1 MSTPSLTAPKQPL
14 FSRLP
19 VVSHLRK
26 SVGLQR
32 GMLIVGV
39 VLSGLFLLTSIFA
52 PLLAPYGYSQ
62 LSDASGSFPTQQ
74 APGAKHLLGTTVGGY
89 DVLSRVL
96 WGSQTAVTVI
106 IVSVAM
112 SLFLGVAL
120 GLLSGYFGG
129 WLDRILVVVAD
140 AIYAFPTLL
149 LAIVISIVISRG
161 QSSFW
166 GGIFSC
172 AFSITVV
179 FVPQYFRV
187 IRAETIRLKAE
198 PFVESAK
205 VLGASSLRII
215 GRHIFKNATRTLPLM
230 FTLNASEA
238 ILTLAGLGFLGFG
251 IEPTSAAEWGF
262 DLNKALADTSSGI
275 WWTGVFPGIAIV
287 LTVLGLTLVGE
298 SINDLNDPRIRGRK
312 RAGATKTPATPT
324 ASEAG
329 KP

>member
-1 MSTPSLTAPKQPL
+1 M
-14 FSRLP
+14 
-19 VVSHLRK
+19 
-26 SVGLQR
+26 
-32 GMLIVGV
+32 
-39 VLSGLFLLTSIFA
+39 
-52 PLLAPYGYSQ
+52 
-62 LSDASGSFPTQQ
+62 
-74 APGAKHLLGTTVGGY
+74 GGY

-112 SLFLGVAL
+112 SLFLGVAP

-215 GRHIFKNATRTLPLM
+215 GRHIFKTQ
-230 FTLNASEA
+230 
-238 ILTLAGLGFLGFG
+238 
-251 IEPTSAAEWGF
+251 
-262 DLNKALADTSSGI
+262 
-275 WWTGVFPGIAIV
+275 
-287 LTVLGLTLVGE
+287 
-298 SINDLNDPRIRGRK
+298 RG
-312 RAGATKTPATPT
+312 PCP
-324 ASEAG
+324 
-329 KP
+329 

>member
-1 MSTPSLTAPKQPL
+1 MSTPSLTGPKQPL

-32 GMLIVGV
+32 GMLVVGV
-39 VLSGLFLLTSIFA
+39 VLSGLFILTSIFA

-74 APGAKHLLGTTVGGY
+74 APSAKHLLGTTVGGY
-89 DVLSRVL
+89 DVFSRVL

-230 FTLNASEA
+230 FTLNASES

-312 RAGATKTPATPT
+312 RAGGTPAGPSTP
-324 ASEAG
+324 AEAG
-329 KP
+329 KS